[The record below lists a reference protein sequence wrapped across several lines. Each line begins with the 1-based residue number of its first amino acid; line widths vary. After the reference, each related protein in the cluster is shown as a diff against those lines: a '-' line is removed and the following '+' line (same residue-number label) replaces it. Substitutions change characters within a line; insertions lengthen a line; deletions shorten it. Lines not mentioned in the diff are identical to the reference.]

1 MDNAPATDTAP
12 GTTEADAP
20 VSRCPIDHTA
30 MASGCPVMHNGSGQM
45 SKADMIA
52 HAVLRIPPQHAEV
65 SNGQVYSTF
74 QRSMLVSA
82 VRCLLTYIVLPFA
95 LPAVGFAKGVGPVI
109 GIVIGLI
116 ALTFNV
122 FTIRRFHIAAHKW
135 RWHYTAIVACV
146 MVLLLVLMV
155 QDIIH
160 LLT

>member
-1 MDNAPATDTAP
+1 
-12 GTTEADAP
+12 
-20 VSRCPIDHTA
+20 
-30 MASGCPVMHNGSGQM
+30 MHSGSGPM

-52 HAVLRIPPQHAEV
+52 HAVLRIPPQTAAV
-65 SNGQVYSTF
+65 TNAQVYSTF
-74 QRSMLVSA
+74 QRSMFISA
-82 VRCLLTYIVLPFA
+82 VRCLLTYIVLPFV

-109 GIVIGLI
+109 GIAIGLV

-135 RWHYTAIVACV
+135 RWHYTAIVSGV

-160 LLT
+160 LVT